1 MKVSPQQITDVD
13 RPELAETF
21 VDSLTLSTFDGAA
34 ARLTFCVLRMQEPQQ
49 GKPAH
54 FNRHPVARMVPTP
67 AATIELYN
75 RLNQMMG
82 ALQNLGLVKI
92 EPGKPPQA
100 VEQKPQQADRKS
112 VV

>member
-21 VDSLTLSTFDGAA
+21 VDSLALSTFDGAA

-49 GKPAH
+49 GKPAQ
-54 FNRHPVARMVPTP
+54 FNRYPVCRMVLTP
-67 AATIELYN
+67 DATVELFN

-82 ALQNLGLVKI
+82 ALQKLGLVKM
-92 EPGKPPQA
+92 EPGKPPQS
-100 VEQKPQQADRKS
+100 VEQKPQ
-112 VV
+112 

>member
-34 ARLTFCVLRMQEPQQ
+34 PRVPCCVLRMQEPQQ

-54 FNRHPVARMVPTP
+54 FNRYPVCRMVLTP
-67 AATIELYN
+67 DATIELYN

-82 ALQNLGLVKI
+82 ALQKLGLVKI
-92 EPGKPPQA
+92 EPGKPPPAAEQRPRQA
-100 VEQKPQQADRKS
+100 S
-112 VV
+112 

>member
-1 MKVSPQQITDVD
+1 MKVSPQQITDAD

-34 ARLTFCVLRMQEPQQ
+34 ARLTFCVLRMQEPPK

-54 FNRHPVARMVPTP
+54 FNRYPACRLGLTPHPTV
-67 AATIELYN
+67 ELYD
-75 RLNQMMG
+75 RLTQMRG
-82 ALQNLGLVKI
+82 ALQKLGLVKI

-100 VEQKPQQADRKS
+100 VEQKPQQAS
-112 VV
+112 

>member
-21 VDSLTLSTFDGAA
+21 VDSLALSTFDGPA

-54 FNRHPVARMVPTP
+54 FNRSPVCRMVLTP
-67 AATIELYN
+67 DAAVELFN
-75 RLNQMMG
+75 RLHQMMG
-82 ALQNLGLVKI
+82 ALQK
-92 EPGKPPQA
+92 PGPAKVDPGDAAPA
-100 VEQKPQQADRKS
+100 
-112 VV
+112 

>member
-1 MKVSPQQITDVD
+1 MKVFPHQSTDVD

-54 FNRHPVARMVPTP
+54 FNRYPVCRMVLTP
-67 AATIELYN
+67 DATIELYN

-82 ALQNLGLVKI
+82 ALQKLGLVKM
-92 EPGKPPQA
+92 ERGKPPRA
-100 VEQKPQQADRKS
+100 VEQKPQQAS
-112 VV
+112 

>member
-1 MKVSPQQITDVD
+1 MKVSSQQITDVD

-54 FNRHPVARMVPTP
+54 FNRYPAGRMWLPP
-67 AATIELYN
+67 DATIELYT
-75 RLNQMMG
+75 RLTKMRG
-82 ALQNLGLVKI
+82 ALQKLGLVKM

-100 VEQKPQQADRKS
+100 VEQKPQQAS
-112 VV
+112 

>member
-34 ARLTFCVLRMQEPQQ
+34 ARLPFCVLRMQEPQQ
-49 GKPAH
+49 GKPAP
-54 FNRHPVARMVPTP
+54 FQRYPGWRLVVTP
-67 AATIELYN
+67 DATIELYN

-82 ALQNLGLVKI
+82 ALQKLGLVKI
-92 EPGKPPQA
+92 EPGKPPQV
-100 VEQKPQQADRKS
+100 VEQKPQQAS
-112 VV
+112 